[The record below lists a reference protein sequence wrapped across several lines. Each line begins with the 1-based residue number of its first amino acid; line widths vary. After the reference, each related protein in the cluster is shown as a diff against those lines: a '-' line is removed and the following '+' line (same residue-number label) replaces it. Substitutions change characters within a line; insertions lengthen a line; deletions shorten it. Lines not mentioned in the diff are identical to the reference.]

1 MTLSFIH
8 LCRVVFFFLVD
19 GGGAQIKQPCAASAA
34 FKGEN
39 GIEQR
44 SGERPHYQSG
54 MSQNSLSASVALCS
68 SELFCK
74 PEALLVLLVL
84 SGEPSSPVC
93 HLSAGL
99 AACIF

>member
-1 MTLSFIH
+1 MELSDPIIY
-8 LCRVVFFFLVD
+8 VVFLIFLVD
-19 GGGAQIKQPCAASAA
+19 RGWAQIKQLCAASAA
-34 FKGEN
+34 FKGGN

-44 SGERPHYQSG
+44 SRERPHYRAG

-74 PEALLVLLVL
+74 PEALLVPLVL
-84 SGEPSSPVC
+84 SGESSSPVC
-93 HLSAGL
+93 HLSTGL